1 MKTKIENKNTN
12 VIKLKLKLKY
22 IKIYL
27 LYVPFL
33 LVVLPSME
41 QLAYY
46 NYFFSQLLL
55 DLLFNEF
62 KNIVFWIQ

>member
-1 MKTKIENKNTN
+1 M
-12 VIKLKLKLKY
+12 LKY

-27 LYVPFL
+27 LYVSFL

-55 DLLFNEF
+55 DLMFNEF
-62 KNIVFWIQ
+62 KNIVF

>member
-1 MKTKIENKNTN
+1 
-12 VIKLKLKLKY
+12 
-22 IKIYL
+22 
-27 LYVPFL
+27 
-33 LVVLPSME
+33 ME

>member
-12 VIKLKLKLKY
+12 VIKLKYNFVLKY

-27 LYVPFL
+27 LYVSFL

-62 KNIVFWIQ
+62 KNIVF

>member
-55 DLLFNEF
+55 DLMFNEF
-62 KNIVFWIQ
+62 KNIVF

>member
-12 VIKLKLKLKY
+12 VIKLKYNFVLKY

-27 LYVPFL
+27 LYVSFL

-55 DLLFNEF
+55 DLMFNEF
-62 KNIVFWIQ
+62 KNIVF